1 MENFNSVNNKYELW
15 NLFGE
20 KGYFNHIKADDIEE
34 IQKLFE
40 ESIVEIT
47 NMVQLK
53 NAPLNVLNGE
63 TEKRFKKKMSIKNEE
78 KKNNQYQNYSL
89 DTFNKDLE
97 QKSKELNEYMTT
109 NKPDEIDFS
118 IPVDEPFKENMDELI
133 NDAISKRQNDLQQIV
148 DTFPK
153 VDKIESDISNNNTI
167 NNINDLPTNNLEV
180 TNKTNDNI
188 ETKQMLKSVLTSQV
202 LMIELL
208 EKLEIKINIIEKN
221 IINIK
226 NKKNK
231 VKPKK

>member
-1 MENFNSVNNKYELW
+1 MEQFNSVNNKYELW

-20 KGYFNHIKADDIEE
+20 KGYFNNIKADDIEE

-40 ESIVEIT
+40 ESIVEVT
-47 NMVQLK
+47 KTGQLK
-53 NAPLNVLNGE
+53 NAPINILNVE

-78 KKNNQYQNYSL
+78 KKNSQYQNYAL

-97 QKSKELNEYMTT
+97 QKSKELSEYMTT

-133 NDAISKRQNDLQQIV
+133 NDAISKRQNDLQEIV

-153 VDKIESDISNNNTI
+153 VDKTEHDISNNNTI
-167 NNINDLPTNNLEV
+167 DNLEAI
-180 TNKTNDNI
+180 NKTNDNI

-208 EKLEIKINIIEKN
+208 EKLETKINSIEKN
-221 IINIK
+221 IINIR

-231 VKPKK
+231 IIHKK